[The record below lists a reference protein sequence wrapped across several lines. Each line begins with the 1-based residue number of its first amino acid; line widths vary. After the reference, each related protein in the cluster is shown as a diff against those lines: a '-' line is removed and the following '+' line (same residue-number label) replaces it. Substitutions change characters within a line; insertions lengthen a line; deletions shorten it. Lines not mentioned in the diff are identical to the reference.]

1 MSDQPKI
8 IVDSDWKSQA
18 RAEKERLA
26 AAEQKPARPA
36 AVPAAPAAA
45 PGEPPSSREATAGQ
59 PIQADFEEII
69 RMLATQ
75 ALLYMGAFPDPETGR
90 AVVALD
96 YARLNVD
103 LLGVLESKTKG
114 NLTEQESSLL
124 TRTLYELRMQYVEV
138 AKAVAKAV
146 EEGRVS
152 RVAGGP
158 GAESR
163 RPGASPA

>member
-26 AAEQKPARPA
+26 ASEQKPAKAAPAPA
-36 AVPAAPAAA
+36 APGAAPAAPANEAGA
-45 PGEPPSSREATAGQ
+45 PQ
-59 PIQADFEEII
+59 PIQADFEELI
-69 RMLATQ
+69 RLLASQ

-103 LLGVLESKTKG
+103 LLGLLEAKTKG

-124 TRTLYELRMQYVEV
+124 TRTLYELRMQYLEV

-146 EEGRVS
+146 EEGRVT
-152 RVAGGP
+152 RMAAGGAGEP
-158 GAESR
+158 R
-163 RPGASPA
+163 RPSAPPG

>member
-26 AAEQKPARPA
+26 AAEQKPARPT
-36 AVPAAPAAA
+36 PAAPPAPGAA
-45 PGEPPSSREATAGQ
+45 PGAAPAKDAGGPQ
-59 PIQADFEEII
+59 QIQADFEELI
-69 RMLATQ
+69 RLLASQ

-103 LLGVLESKTKG
+103 LLGMLEEKTKG
-114 NLTEQESSLL
+114 NLSEQESTLL
-124 TRTLYELRMQYVEV
+124 TRTLYELRMQYLEV

-146 EEGRVS
+146 EEGRVT
-152 RVAGGP
+152 RMAAGGA
-158 GAESR
+158 GEAR
-163 RPGASPA
+163 RPAPPGG